1 MRRPNSNVDQITSA
15 VVSSPSGL
23 WTARPLSLCER
34 LRLFDGTPCTAEEA
48 SAYDDAEITFD
59 LIRSFGCSPDNL
71 MAAGL
76 LPCELARRGATNAA
90 SFREVGFDAAD
101 LVDPAFA
108 AQLIEVVGVPE
119 ALRTFVSDASD
130 AVCVAG
136 SDAVEALGID
146 VATLLILC
154 AGAPVEAEAVLS
166 QMLRRTAG
174 RQGGVLH
181 GVDIGVL
188 LDTGIR
194 ANALR
199 DCGISVVALAKAT
212 AATANNLSM
221 LGFAPQLVG
230 PQRSR

>member
-1 MRRPNSNVDQITSA
+1 MRRPNSNVDQTTST
-15 VVSSPSGL
+15 VVSPSSSRL
-23 WTARPLSLCER
+23 TARPLSLCER
-34 LRLFDGTPCTAEEA
+34 LRLFDGTASTAEEA

-59 LIRSFGCSPDNL
+59 LIRSLGCSPDNIL
-71 MAAGL
+71 TAGL
-76 LPCELARRGATNAA
+76 LPCELSRRGAANAA
-90 SFREVGFDAAD
+90 SFREAGFDAAD

-108 AQLIEVVGVPE
+108 AQLIEVIGVPE
-119 ALRTFVSDASD
+119 TIRTFVSDASD

-136 SDAVEALGID
+136 SDAVEALGLD
-146 VATLLILC
+146 VATLLMLC

-181 GVDIGVL
+181 GVDIRVL

-199 DCGISVVALAKAT
+199 QCGIAVVALAKAT
-212 AATANNLSM
+212 GATANNLSM
-221 LGFAPQLVG
+221 LGYAPQLVG
-230 PQRSR
+230 SQRS